1 MAEGGARTVLSGKDW
16 AWVSVCR
23 ERDRSLPHERR
34 ISIIDERVALMDTK
48 ASETKKQEVRRNG
61 WLWRM
66 AVRGFIVA
74 AAVVALV
81 VIGMTP
87 KPDREVPPTETP
99 TVNVTV
105 MPVAAESDFADT
117 FTLPAVIEPNRV
129 VTIAAEIAAR
139 VERIPPEEG
148 DRIEA
153 GDLLVQLNEELIRPQ
168 FDTAQAQRRRDQ
180 IEFER
185 MEALVKE
192 DATSRQDLDN
202 ATTAL
207 ASSTAQLAEVKARL
221 DRTKIFTPL
230 SGILNDLPIE
240 EGEYVQAGT
249 PVAEVVDM
257 SVVKVVVN
265 VPERDIA
272 FFAVGQKADVLLEA
286 RGRDEREETI
296 QGSITFINE
305 LANEQTRSTPMEIA
319 LDNSAGRLRSGQ
331 IVRVRLTRRVLDRA
345 VLIPLLAVIPLEEGY
360 AVYTVEDSKAR
371 RREVELGLIQ
381 GDRVQIISGL
391 EPGAKLIVE
400 NHRLVAPDQQVNVV
414 SGND

>member
-1 MAEGGARTVLSGKDW
+1 
-16 AWVSVCR
+16 
-23 ERDRSLPHERR
+23 
-34 ISIIDERVALMDTK
+34 MDTK
-48 ASETKKQEVRRNG
+48 ASETEKQVVRHNG
-61 WLWRM
+61 WLWRL
-66 AVRGFIVA
+66 AVKGLIVVA
-74 AAVVALV
+74 AVGALV

-87 KPDREVPPTETP
+87 KPDREVPPMETP
-99 TVNVTV
+99 TVNVAV

-185 MEALVKE
+185 MEALVRE

-249 PVAEVVDM
+249 PVAEVVDT

-272 FFAVGQKADVLLEA
+272 FFAVGQKASVLLEA
-286 RGRDEREETI
+286 RGRDEREEAI
-296 QGSITFINE
+296 QGTITFINE
-305 LANEQTRSTPMEIA
+305 LANMQTRSTPMEIT
-319 LDNSAGRLRSGQ
+319 LDNSASRLRSGQ
-331 IVRVRLTRRVLDRA
+331 IVRVRLTRRVLDQV

-360 AVYTVEDSKAR
+360 AVYTVEDSTAK

-381 GDRVQIISGL
+381 GDRVQIRSGL

-400 NHRLVAPDQQVNVV
+400 NHRLVAPGQQVKVV
-414 SGND
+414 SGNG